1 MQTGR
6 GEAKKEEE
14 LRELEATEYIPKD
27 TAEMS
32 KPNKD
37 RKPSLETRIHP
48 YERPVRESSCDHER
62 RQSQHSPKAHTSS
75 SSEEK
80 YQDQGSLNK
89 A

>member
-48 YERPVRESSCDHER
+48 YQRPVRESSPIR
-62 RQSQHSPKAHTSS
+62 KYTSAAS
-75 SSEEK
+75 CE
-80 YQDQGSLNK
+80 
-89 A
+89 